1 MRCVLVQ
8 SGCMQG
14 IEVKRLQ
21 PRFINLCWDWIALHH
36 GNKTMLAKAV
46 ETKSPRISELLS
58 GKRILTMYY
67 VQKFILGGIFGV
79 NDIYDERPESERE
92 SLAWTKLRLFNNDR
106 VMEALT
112 GALNAKKITET
123 DIINF
128 IKSHA
133 SE

>member
-1 MRCVLVQ
+1 
-8 SGCMQG
+8 
-14 IEVKRLQ
+14 
-21 PRFINLCWDWIALHH
+21 
-36 GNKTMLAKAV
+36 
-46 ETKSPRISELLS
+46 
-58 GKRILTMYY
+58 MYY

-79 NDIYDERPESERE
+79 NDIYDERPESEQE
-92 SLAWTKLRLFNNDR
+92 SLAWTKLRLFNNDS

-112 GALNAKKITET
+112 SALNAKKITEA

>member
-1 MRCVLVQ
+1 
-8 SGCMQG
+8 MQG
-14 IEVKRLQ
+14 IEVERLQ
-21 PRFINLCWDWIALHH
+21 PRFIQLCWDWIAIHH
-36 GNKTMLAKAV
+36 DTKAMLAKAV
-46 ETKSPRISELLS
+46 DTKPPRISDLMS

-79 NDIYDERPESERE
+79 NDIYDEKPESEQE
-92 SLAWTKLRLFNNDR
+92 SLAWTKLKLFNNDR

-112 GALNAKKITET
+112 VALNANKITET